1 MPHNYMMGFAGLH
14 PESCVDCIVQHWHSS
29 SFLIQMDV
37 RELSSTTEQT
47 CLVAFTL
54 ETN

>member
-14 PESCVDCIVQHWHSS
+14 PESC
-29 SFLIQMDV
+29 MDV

>member
-1 MPHNYMMGFAGLH
+1 MMDFAGFH

-29 SFLIQMDV
+29 SFLSRTDV
-37 RELSSTTEQT
+37 RELCSTTEQT
-47 CLVAFTL
+47 CPVVFRL